1 MKIALVAQ
9 HATALPG
16 DSTGQVNDS
25 RLREL
30 SRSLA
35 SNGHRVT
42 VYAERSGASAQ
53 PERAQLESGVT
64 VEYIG
69 PANSGQADRAESEL
83 LARVPAFSRP
93 LHERLRQDRPDV
105 VHAMRWTSGLASLA
119 AARDLRLP
127 VVQTFDSLGVA
138 ERRHHVM
145 AAGAGTERIRL
156 EPAIGR
162 SASAVVAGSSD
173 EESDLTRLGVPRRH
187 IRVVPCGVD
196 TSEFN
201 PEGPV
206 AERGTGP
213 RLVTVADL
221 SETDALGTLLRALS
235 KVPGADLVVAGGPPA
250 EQLGDDL
257 GFRRLVKLAE
267 TLGVSGQVT
276 FAGQVGRAALPPLLR
291 SADLMVSVS
300 EYDPSGLLAVQAM
313 ACGTPV
319 IASAVGGQVDA
330 VVDGTTGIL
339 VPPGRP
345 ALLAQRIRQLLSHPM
360 LLEAFS
366 VAAADRAQSR
376 YSWDRIAHETLAVYD
391 TTLDSPVLAA

>member
-9 HATALPG
+9 HAAPIAG
-16 DSTGQVNDS
+16 DSTGQVDDA

-35 SNGHRVT
+35 GNGQRVT
-42 VYAERSGASAQ
+42 VYAQRNGSAGTPQ
-53 PERAQLESGVT
+53 RVELEPGVM
-64 VEYIG
+64 VEYVG
-69 PANSGQADRAESEL
+69 ESKGAAARGESEL
-83 LARVPAFSRP
+83 LAQVPGFARP
-93 LHERLRQDRPDV
+93 LHERWNSDRPDV
-105 VHAMRWTSGLASLA
+105 VHALRWTSGLASLA
-119 AARDLRLP
+119 AARDLRIP

-138 ERRHHVM
+138 ERRHHVI
-145 AAGAGTERIRL
+145 ASDAGTERLRL

-173 EESDLTRLGVPRRH
+173 EESDLARLGVPRRH

-196 TSEFN
+196 TNEFT

-206 AERGTGP
+206 AERTNRP

-221 SETDALGTLLRALS
+221 SETDALANLLRAMS
-235 KVPGADLVVAGGPPA
+235 KVPGADLIVAGGPDR

-257 GFRRLVKLAE
+257 GYRRLVKLAE
-267 TLGVSGQVT
+267 SLGVSSQVS
-276 FAGQVGRAALPPLLR
+276 FAGRLDRSARPSLFR
-291 SADLMVSVS
+291 SADLLVSVS
-300 EYDPSGLLAVQAM
+300 EYDPSGLTSVQAM

-345 ALLAQRIRQLLSHPM
+345 ALLAQRIRQLLQHPM

-376 YSWDRIAHETLAVYD
+376 YSWDRIAHETISVYD
-391 TTLDSPVLAA
+391 TAVGSAALAA